1 VEALTL
7 AVGGVSLFVRQW
19 GDSDGPAVVYWH
31 GLGDS
36 GAQAWSLA
44 PRLAED
50 YGLRVIA
57 PDAPGAGE
65 SPAIEYSA
73 YRSDALADLAA
84 GLLAELGLG
93 SVGFVGLSWGATVG
107 CYLAARHPD
116 RLEALVLLDGGYL
129 DVADLP
135 WIEASRY
142 SRKPADV
149 HDAVVWA
156 GIETPPSAVL
166 GELPRELPMLV
177 LAASEPASMRE
188 LREAR
193 LRRFRAA
200 APHAE
205 VRILPGVS
213 HNIVAD
219 AGPGLAP
226 LVGDWL
232 QQHFVALSHKESR
245 RP

>member
-19 GDSDGPAVVYWH
+19 GKSEGPAVLYWH

-36 GAQAWSLA
+36 GAQAGSLA
-44 PRLAED
+44 PRLTEG

-57 PDAPGAGE
+57 PDAPGAGA
-65 SPAIEYSA
+65 SPAVRYSA
-73 YRSDALADLAA
+73 YRSDALAELAD
-84 GLLAELGLG
+84 GLLAELGLDR
-93 SVGFVGLSWGATVG
+93 VGFVGLSWGATVG
-107 CYLAARHPD
+107 CYLAARHAD
-116 RLEALVLLDGGYL
+116 RLGALVLLDGGYL

-135 WIEASRY
+135 WIDASRY
-142 SRKPADV
+142 GAEPADV

-177 LAASEPASMRE
+177 LAASEPESMRE
-188 LREAR
+188 LRETR

-200 APHAE
+200 APQAD
-205 VRILPGVS
+205 VRVLPGVS
-213 HNIVAD
+213 HNVVAD
-219 AGPGLAP
+219 AGPELASI
-226 LVGDWL
+226 VGDWL
-232 QQHFVALSHKESR
+232 RAHFVQ
-245 RP
+245 